1 MTKPKGRILIVD
13 DEEDT
18 REPLAEL
25 LAGWGWETGVADG
38 VVSALKLVERRAFD
52 VVLTDLAMPAG
63 GGLELLRCLRA
74 DKADMPVLVLSG
86 QGSIHAAVEAM
97 QEGAYDFI
105 EKPYG
110 NGERLKKTLEL
121 ALKERQRLKGEEVAH
136 RKKVREGTDKFI
148 GESRAMQ
155 DVFGLIEK
163 VAPEKASVIVTGQS
177 GTGKEMVARTV
188 HELSTRSSGPFV
200 AINCSAIAPTLM
212 ESELFGH
219 ERGAFTGASQRRLGC
234 FELADGGTLFLD
246 EIGEIP
252 SELQAKFLRV
262 LEEEKVRRVGG
273 KEETRI
279 NVRVLAATNRDLKA
293 RIQTGEFREDLYY
306 RLNVF
311 QIHLPALRDRPEDIP
326 ALVEL
331 FVQRFASDA
340 GKRIPVVSDSAL
352 KFLMNY
358 HWPGNIRELRNCIER
373 AVILCDGS
381 KISDEHLP
389 AEVRKLA
396 GVAALHLPLEMKLR
410 DVNRT
415 YIEAVLV
422 RCGGNK
428 TRTAKALGI
437 SEKTLYNKLNRYDD
451 DDERDVARLN

>member
-1 MTKPKGRILIVD
+1 MTKQKGRILVID
-13 DEEDT
+13 DEADT

-25 LAGWGWETGVADG
+25 LAEWGWDASVADG
-38 VVSALKLVERRAFD
+38 VVSALKLVERRSFD
-52 VVLTDLAMPAG
+52 VVLTDLAMPDG
-63 GGLELLRCLRA
+63 GGLEVLRRLRS
-74 DKADMPVLVLSG
+74 DRSDIPVIVLSG
-86 QGSIHAAVEAM
+86 KGSIDTVVEAI
-97 QEGAYDFI
+97 QAGAHDFI
-105 EKPYG
+105 EKPWDKA
-110 NGERLKKTLEL
+110 RLETTLGH
-121 ALKERQRLKGEEVAH
+121 ALMERQRLKGEEVAY
-136 RKKVREGTDKFI
+136 RKKLRDGTDKFI
-148 GESRAMQ
+148 GESRAMK

-163 VAPEKASVIVTGQS
+163 VSPEKSSVIVTGQS
-177 GTGKEMVARTV
+177 GTGKEMVARTI
-188 HELSTRSSGPFV
+188 HELSPRSKGPFV

-279 NVRVLAATNRDLKA
+279 NVRVLAATNRDLKT
-293 RIQTGEFREDLYY
+293 RIKTGEFREDLYY

-311 QIHLPALRDRPEDIP
+311 QIHLPALCDRPEDIP

-331 FVQRFASDA
+331 FVRRFASDA
-340 GKRIPVVSDSAL
+340 SKRIPGVSEPAL
-352 KFLMNY
+352 KLLMNY
-358 HWPGNIRELRNCIER
+358 RWPGNIRELRNCIER

-381 KISDEHLP
+381 KISEEHLP
-389 AEVRKLA
+389 AEVRELE
-396 GVAALHLPLEMKLR
+396 GVAALRLPLEMKLR
-410 DVNRT
+410 DVSRA

-428 TRTAKALGI
+428 TRTAQALGI
-437 SEKTLYNKLNRYDD
+437 SEKTLYNKLNRYEA
-451 DDERDVARLN
+451 DDERSTSRLN